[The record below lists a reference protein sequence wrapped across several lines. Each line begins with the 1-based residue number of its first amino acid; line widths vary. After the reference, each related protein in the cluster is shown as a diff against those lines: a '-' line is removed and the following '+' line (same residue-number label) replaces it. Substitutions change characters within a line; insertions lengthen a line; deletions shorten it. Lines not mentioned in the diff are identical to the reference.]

1 MGNYRQRLFVPGL
14 LVIGLVVSVIS
25 SLGAPLIP
33 AIATR
38 FDASLGSAQWSLT
51 LTLLLGAISSPVIGR
66 LGDGPHRRT
75 VLLGCLAA
83 VSFGGVLAATAPSL
97 VVLLIGRA
105 LQGLGLAIMPLTM
118 AAARDVLGPQVAQR
132 AIGALSVVGL
142 FGLGLGYPVTGVL
155 ARFVDIEAAFWFGV
169 ATSTLALAVAWWVM
183 PTARDDAPRQR
194 IDSIGAVLVTSGL
207 AAFLLAFENGTDWG
221 WLSPA
226 TLGLGGAAFA
236 LLAVWVRRSLRIA
249 APLVDLRLLRHR
261 SVSSLSLSTAL
272 LGVATYQTVALAIQ
286 YAQLPQGLGRSV
298 LAASLALI
306 PMSIG
311 SVLVS
316 ATLPWIERTIG
327 SRRVTPAG
335 SLVVAAAAGFSA
347 LTGDALWQLFVTMSL
362 LGGGLGMALST
373 TPVRM
378 LRTVPRDETSSV
390 MSLYQV
396 TRYAGYS
403 IGSGMAVSL
412 LYIFGSSE
420 VPGAGAFGAA
430 FASAGAFGVLSAFVA
445 WRFDADDDPAA
456 AARDAA
462 PDEPT
467 HGTADDPGPNEP
479 IHRPVDDASGTAV
492 PAVSP

>member
-1 MGNYRQRLFVPGL
+1 MHNYRQRLFVPGL

-38 FDASLGSAQWSLT
+38 FDTSLGSAQWSLT

-105 LQGLGLAIMPLTM
+105 LQGLGLAIMPLSM
-118 AAARDVLGPQVAQR
+118 AAARDVLGPAGAQR

-155 ARFVDIEAAFWFGV
+155 ARFVDVEAAFWFGV
-169 ATSTLALAVAWWVM
+169 ATSTLALVTAWWIVP
-183 PTARDDAPRQR
+183 PTRADVPRQR
-194 IDSIGAVLVTSGL
+194 IDAIGAVLVTSGL
-207 AAFLLAFENGTDWG
+207 AGFLLAFENGSDWG
-221 WLSPA
+221 WLSLP
-226 TLGLGGAAFA
+226 TLGLGGASFA
-236 LLAVWVRRSLRIA
+236 LLGVWARRSLRIA

-261 SVSSLSLSTAL
+261 SVSSLTFSTAL

-306 PMSIG
+306 PMSAG

-316 ATLPWIERTIG
+316 AALPWIERTIG

-347 LTGDALWQLFVTMSL
+347 ATGDALWQMLVTMSL
-362 LGGGLGMALST
+362 LGVGLGMALST

-378 LRTVPRDETSSV
+378 LRTVPRDETASV

-420 VPGAGAFGAA
+420 APEAGAFGPA
-430 FASAGAFGVLSAFVA
+430 FACAGVFGVLSAIVA
-445 WRFDADDDPAA
+445 WRFD
-456 AARDAA
+456 RD
-462 PDEPT
+462 DEPT
-467 HGTADDPGPNEP
+467 ADPPSAGPDAPLGEDPDDEP
-479 IHRPVDDASGTAV
+479 ATTV
-492 PAVSP
+492 PAVIGPA

>member
-1 MGNYRQRLFVPGL
+1 MHNHRQRLFVPGL

-33 AIATR
+33 AIAAR

-75 VLLGCLAA
+75 VLLWCLAA

-105 LQGLGLAIMPLTM
+105 LQGLGLAIMPLSM
-118 AAARDVLGPQVAQR
+118 AAARDALGPEGARR

-155 ARFVDIEAAFWFGV
+155 ARFADVEAAFWFGV
-169 ATSTLALAVAWWVM
+169 ATSTVALVVAWWIM
-183 PTARDDAPRQR
+183 PSARADVQHRR

-207 AAFLLAFENGTDWG
+207 AGFLLAFENGSDWG
-221 WLSPA
+221 WLSAA
-226 TLGLGGAAFA
+226 TLGLGGASLA
-236 LLAVWVRRSLRIA
+236 LLALWVRRSLRTA
-249 APLVDLRLLRHR
+249 APLVDLHLLRHR
-261 SVSSLSLSTAL
+261 SVSSLTLSTAL

-306 PMSIG
+306 PMSAGSVAISAALPRVERAIG
-311 SVLVS
+311 SH
-316 ATLPWIERTIG
+316 
-327 SRRVTPAG
+327 RVIPVG
-335 SLVVAAAAGFSA
+335 SLVVAAAAGFGA
-347 LTGDALWQLFVTMSL
+347 ATGDALWQTLVTMAL
-362 LGGGLGMALST
+362 LGAGLGMALST

-378 LRTVPRDETSSV
+378 LRSVPHDETASV

-396 TRYAGYS
+396 TRYVGYS

-412 LYIFGSSE
+412 LYIFGSPE
-420 VPGAGAFGAA
+420 VPEATAFGPAFACAGAFGI
-430 FASAGAFGVLSAFVA
+430 LSAIVA
-445 WRFDADDDPAA
+445 WSFDRDDEAADEPGPAASDDEPADDDATTTVTSVIGPA
-456 AARDAA
+456 
-462 PDEPT
+462 
-467 HGTADDPGPNEP
+467 
-479 IHRPVDDASGTAV
+479 
-492 PAVSP
+492 